1 MTDYLSCGHPDLS
14 YHGKR
19 AWLGDFE
26 NYSRSVGIFY
36 GGDYIEANSG
46 GKETDSFFYVAYNM
60 HWIPHEFA
68 LPHLPGNGKWKIAVD
83 TGVEGTAG
91 IYEEGKEPLLSD
103 QRMIV
108 VPERTILVLT
118 GRGRIENKPEGKK
131 KAGTAARQKRSGSS
145 GKPGKTEKTE
155 KTEQNRIETS

>member
-26 NYSRSVGIFY
+26 NYSRSVGAFY

-60 HWIPHEFA
+60 HWIPTNS
-68 LPHLPGNGKWKIAVD
+68 PC
-83 TGVEGTAG
+83 
-91 IYEEGKEPLLSD
+91 
-103 QRMIV
+103 
-108 VPERTILVLT
+108 
-118 GRGRIENKPEGKK
+118 RIF
-131 KAGTAARQKRSGSS
+131 RKRELEDCHRYR
-145 GKPGKTEKTE
+145 P
-155 KTEQNRIETS
+155 